1 MGRDNLESK
10 QISVNE
16 FLKQM
21 KKTFG
26 QFEYRATS
34 KEGKVFKS
42 QGFDKVNN
50 SLTNRINRY
59 KVY

>member
-16 FLKQM
+16 FLKKM

-26 QFEYRATS
+26 QFEYRAIS

-42 QGFDKVNN
+42 QGFDKQNL
-50 SLTNRINRY
+50 SR
-59 KVY
+59 

>member
-1 MGRDNLESK
+1 MGRDHLESK

-21 KKTFG
+21 QKTFG
-26 QFEYRATS
+26 QFEYKATS

-42 QGFDKVNN
+42 QGFDKQNL
-50 SLTNRINRY
+50 SR
-59 KVY
+59 

>member
-1 MGRDNLESK
+1 MGRDHLESK

-42 QGFDKVNN
+42 QGFDKQNL
-50 SLTNRINRY
+50 SR
-59 KVY
+59 

>member
-1 MGRDNLESK
+1 
-10 QISVNE
+10 
-16 FLKQM
+16 M

-42 QGFDKVNN
+42 QGWNKLN
-50 SLTNRINRY
+50 
-59 KVY
+59 K